1 MRYSYKLLFA
11 IMVMLFTGLSLMA
24 QQVKVNGTL
33 TDAETKEP
41 LIGATIRETGTNNG
55 TVTDLDGNYNLDVSP
70 DAELT
75 FSYVGYKEAV
85 QSVNNRSVINVAMAL
100 DIEALAEVVVL
111 GYGGVRK
118 SDLTGSVATVDSKKL
133 KAMVASN
140 PIDALQ
146 GQVPGLQITNNSG
159 APGAS
164 PTVSI
169 RGVGTPGNPSPLYVV
184 DGVLLNDMSF
194 VNGADIASI
203 TVLKDASALAIY
215 GNRGANGVI
224 IVKTKQGT
232 MGQEPRISIS
242 SSYGVQVQQNRIDLL
257 DKRDYANVIN
267 AITPGTYNNIDA
279 LPNTD
284 WQELIFETAPI
295 QTHTASI
302 SGASKNN
309 QYYFSVGYFGQ
320 DGTIPES
327 SYERLTVKI
336 NELYKPKEFLSLG
349 ANVTIAPFWQ
359 DNTRG
364 DAPFNVY
371 RASPMIAPRDAN
383 GNFNEV
389 PGVGNILADLEYT
402 TNNKTS
408 GVRTVGQ
415 LFLEATFLKGFTAKT
430 NLGIEALT
438 ENNEVF
444 TPVFFV
450 SPTQQ
455 NEETR
460 YGKNRFSRTSLLW
473 ENTLNWD
480 KEIER
485 HRINAVAGFTVQE
498 TTNEQLNLV
507 GRNLFRDQEEFRY
520 IDPSNIDPT
529 GVSNGVRDAG
539 DFYIQLSYLTRV
551 NYSFDNRYLATF
563 TFRRDGSS
571 KFLED
576 NKYGNFPAV
585 ALGWNIFNEKFITIP
600 QVITNLKLRGS
611 WGIVG
616 NDKINYLSAYST
628 VDNNI
633 NGVFGSNEQQYF
645 GQTDGGLGNPDL
657 QWEEIEQFN
666 IGLEL
671 GVYQQKLTAELDYY
685 QRTTTGTLIGLQLP
699 DYIGNG
705 TNLVTFNAGS
715 FLNRG
720 LEVNL
725 NWEDEI
731 GDVFYTIGVQGTTI
745 HNETLQVSGV
755 ESAEEIFGNAQGSI
769 VSRTA
774 KGLPIGAYYGYI
786 VDGVFQTE
794 EEVDAKPSLSGTEP
808 GDLIFRDVNEDGV
821 LNGDDRTFIGS
832 PIPDLNY
839 GINLSATYKGVSLT
853 MLFQG
858 QYGNELYNIKETVRP
873 AQYNYEQHVADF
885 WRGSGTSNSEPRPTT
900 GGNNYEPSTRF
911 IQDGSFFRLRSLT
924 ISYALP
930 KTLLESLKVNQAS
943 IYARGNNIFTLT
955 EYTGYSPEIGGGPL
969 TTGIDQGTYPVAS
982 IYTFGIDLTF

>member
-1 MRYSYKLLFA
+1 
-11 IMVMLFTGLSLMA
+11 MLFTGLSLMA